1 MAEYWIDFKSIILEA
16 SSSDKAYEK
25 ARKLVSA
32 GEVEID
38 QIIKNDR

>member
-1 MAEYWIDFKSIILEA
+1 MAEYWIDFASIILEA
-16 SSSDKAYEK
+16 SSSDKAFKK
-25 ARKLVSA
+25 AIKIIRA

>member
-1 MAEYWIDFKSIILEA
+1 MAEYWINFASIILEA

-25 ARKLVSA
+25 AKKLVSA

-38 QIIKNDR
+38 LICENDR